1 VSGLADTPVDTA
13 VSPDAS
19 ATPVDTV
26 ARPAPID
33 AVAPL
38 PPPAALSCVQV
49 SAGYGRR
56 EVIAGV
62 DLTVAAGEWTAL
74 IGPNGAG
81 KSTLLRCI
89 AGVLDHRGDIT
100 VRDGQRPGPGEVAM
114 VPQSPVLP
122 VGMTVGEYVLLG
134 RTAHLRWLERESARD
149 RMIVDSVLRRLG
161 LLGFAD
167 RMVTELSGGEA
178 QRAVI
183 ARALAQQAPVML
195 LDEPTSALDLGHQVA
210 VLELVD
216 DLRHSEHLTV
226 VAAMHDLTT
235 AARFADRLVLIDAG
249 AIVAAGPVDAV
260 LDAELLSKVY
270 ATPLTV
276 RRIDGEL
283 VVLPG
288 RRT

>member
-1 VSGLADTPVDTA
+1 MSDTA
-13 VSPDAS
+13 
-19 ATPVDTV
+19 ATAVGTAEAATAIP
-26 ARPAPID
+26 PAP
-33 AVAPL
+33 P
-38 PPPAALSCVQV
+38 ALSCVGV
-49 SAGYGRR
+49 SAGYRGRD
-56 EVIAGV
+56 VIAGV
-62 DLTVAAGEWTAL
+62 DLTVAPGGWTAL

-89 AGVLDHRGDIT
+89 AGVIDHHGSIT
-100 VRDGQRPGPGEVAM
+100 VHDGGPAGPGAVAM

-149 RMIVDSVLRRLG
+149 RAIVDSVLRRLG
-161 LLGFAD
+161 LLSFAD

-178 QRAVI
+178 QRTVI

-216 DLRHSEHLTV
+216 DLRRSEDLTV

-249 AIVAAGPVDAV
+249 AIVASGPVEVV
-260 LDAELLSKVY
+260 LDAALLSKVY

-288 RRT
+288 PRS

>member
-1 VSGLADTPVDTA
+1 MSDLA
-13 VSPDAS
+13 
-19 ATPVDTV
+19 ATPVDAAAT
-26 ARPAPID
+26 AEPAPVVTAGPVAD
-33 AVAPL
+33 ALAPL
-38 PPPAALSCVQV
+38 PTPPALSCTRV

-62 DLTVAAGEWTAL
+62 DLTVASGEWTAL

-89 AGVLDHRGDIT
+89 AGVLAHRGDI
-100 VRDGQRPGPGEVAM
+100 VVGDGRRPGPGEVAM

-178 QRAVI
+178 QRTVI

-216 DLRHSEHLTV
+216 DLRRSENLTV

-249 AIVAAGPVDAV
+249 TIVASGPVETV

-288 RRT
+288 RRS

>member
-1 VSGLADTPVDTA
+1 MSDLVDTPVGA
-13 VSPDAS
+13 GELPVPDA
-19 ATPVDTV
+19 
-26 ARPAPID
+26 
-33 AVAPL
+33 
-38 PPPAALSCVQV
+38 PAALSCVGV

-62 DLTVAAGEWTAL
+62 DLTVAAGEWTAV

-89 AGVLDHRGDIT
+89 AGVVGHRGE
-100 VRDGQRPGPGEVAM
+100 VRVAGGRRPGPGDVAM

-134 RTAHLRWLERESARD
+134 RTAHLRWLQRESVQD
-149 RMIVDSVLRRLG
+149 RLIVDGVLRRLG
-161 LLGFAD
+161 LLGFAH
-167 RMVTELSGGEA
+167 RPVTELSGGEA
-178 QRAVI
+178 QRVVI
-183 ARALAQQAPVML
+183 ARALAQQAPLVL

-216 DLRHSEHLTV
+216 DLRRSEDLTI

-235 AARFADRLVLIDAG
+235 AARFADRLVLIDG
-249 AIVAAGPVDAV
+249 GSIVASGAVEDV
-260 LDAELLSKVY
+260 LDAALLSRVY

-276 RRIDGEL
+276 RRIDGEQ

-288 RRT
+288 PRA

>member
-1 VSGLADTPVDTA
+1 
-13 VSPDAS
+13 
-19 ATPVDTV
+19 
-26 ARPAPID
+26 
-33 AVAPL
+33 
-38 PPPAALSCVQV
+38 
-49 SAGYGRR
+49 
-56 EVIAGV
+56 
-62 DLTVAAGEWTAL
+62 
-74 IGPNGAG
+74 
-81 KSTLLRCI
+81 
-89 AGVLDHRGDIT
+89 
-100 VRDGQRPGPGEVAM
+100 
-114 VPQSPVLP
+114 
-122 VGMTVGEYVLLG
+122 MTVGEYVLLG

-178 QRAVI
+178 QRTVI

-216 DLRHSEHLTV
+216 DLRRSEDLTV

-249 AIVAAGPVDAV
+249 SVVASGAVEAV
-260 LDAELLSKVY
+260 LDAVLLSKVY

-276 RRIDGEL
+276 RRIDGDL

-288 RRT
+288 PRA